1 MSGYKDS
8 IVYVITH
15 DVRAQDYDEFIEAK
29 LQHIHLHALF
39 QGKRLSTFRQ
49 FCIYLQSNSW
59 LEKVITNVV
68 QLFPVKCKE
77 NTPCYL

>member
-29 LQHIHLHALF
+29 PTTHTSPCTVP
-39 QGKRLSTFRQ
+39 R
-49 FCIYLQSNSW
+49 
-59 LEKVITNVV
+59 
-68 QLFPVKCKE
+68 KE
-77 NTPCYL
+77 TEYI